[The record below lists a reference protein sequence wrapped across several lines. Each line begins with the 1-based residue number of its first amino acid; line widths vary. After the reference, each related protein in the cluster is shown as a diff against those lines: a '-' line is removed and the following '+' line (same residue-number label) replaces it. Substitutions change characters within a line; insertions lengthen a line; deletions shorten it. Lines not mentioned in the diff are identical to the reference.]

1 MIKRNI
7 NLIVKLSAFI
17 LFVGILAIIYC
28 CAENTSSDIVKN
40 TTINSS
46 TTEITPEVIVP
57 ETNEVIDTETTLE
70 NNETA
75 PITETVFESEQ
86 ITDISLKTSPVL
98 FTEIQYI
105 CYYDIKLTEELAFKI
120 QVVIERLEKLNMDE
134 YTYEAATAIEV
145 ELNRLIELEQKVSSD
160 LKHFMKW
167 EKEYYYATKVWEY
180 FMQRGFSSEITCAII
195 GNMMIET
202 AGGTLK
208 LNPTIYSPSGNYYG
222 LCQWSQSYYPETKD
236 ISFEAQL
243 EYLLGSMPWEFNT
256 FGKLYKKGFNYVEFL
271 KMTDTSKAAK
281 AFAVAYERCGEGSYK
296 LRQEAALRAY
306 AYFDLTN

>member
-28 CAENTSSDIVKN
+28 CAKDPSSNTTEDITYEATEKIPETVCTGLPETSDIEA
-40 TTINSS
+40 TLD
-46 TTEITPEVIVP
+46 TTEITFTDT
-57 ETNEVIDTETTLE
+57 TNCESTTS
-70 NNETA
+70 
-75 PITETVFESEQ
+75 V
-86 ITDISLKTSPVL
+86 SLKDSPVL
-98 FTEIQYI
+98 FTEIQYA
-105 CYYDIKLTEELAFKI
+105 CYYDIKLTEELSFKI
-120 QVVIERLEKLNMDE
+120 QVAIERLEKLNMDE
-134 YTYEAATAIEV
+134 YTHEAATAVEV

-160 LKHFMKW
+160 LKHFVKW
-167 EKEYYYATKVWEY
+167 EKEHYYATKVWEY
-180 FMQRGFSSEITCAII
+180 FRQRGFNNEITCAII

-202 AGGTLK
+202 AGGTLD

-222 LCQWSQSYYPETKD
+222 LCQWSQYYYPETKD
-236 ISFEAQL
+236 LSFEGQL

-281 AFAVAYERCGEGSYK
+281 AFAVLYERCGEGSYK

-306 AYFDLTN
+306 AYFDLNN